1 MFLKNVIISLLVA
14 LLLFIGI
21 NIGLKM
27 VYPIDHTEYIIKYSN
42 EYELDPYLIASIINV
57 ESKYDIKAKSKKD
70 ARGLMQITPKTG
82 QWASRELNLQD
93 YSVESLYNP
102 ETNIKIGC
110 WYINVL
116 NEEFNGNL
124 KLVLAAYNGGSGNVK
139 SWLNNSEYSF
149 DGENL
154 DHIPF
159 KETEDYVEKVLKSHS
174 MYKKIYKNTFK
185 QGLNTF
191 DSLLGNSLIAL
202 KKIIKQFLLNI

>member
-70 ARGLMQITPKTG
+70 AWGLMQITPKTG
-82 QWASRELNLQD
+82 QWASRELNLQN

-116 NEEFNGNL
+116 NQEFNGNL

-159 KETEDYVEKVLKSHS
+159 KETEDYVEKVLKNYK
-174 MYKKIYKNTFK
+174 MYKKIYKKIITH
-185 QGLNTF
+185 GLNTF
-191 DSLLGNSLIAL
+191 DSLLGNCLITL
-202 KKIIKQFLLNI
+202 KKIVKQFLVNI